1 VRKIKELIMDRKV
14 KTARDVYVDG
24 FQATKKELKILGF
37 DKTPSKEYLIDT
49 VLRVLA
55 DAYVEATK

>member
-1 VRKIKELIMDRKV
+1 MDRKV